1 MMPPMRTTLTIDDKL
16 AAALKKRAYETGK
29 TFKEVV
35 NDAIRAGL
43 ESRHV
48 LPQPIPFSLQPL
60 SLGGAHPGIDLTKAN
75 RLAGELEDE
84 ELVLKMRQRK

>member
-29 TFKEVV
+29 SFKEVV

-43 ESRHV
+43 ESRQA
-48 LPQPIPFSLQPL
+48 LPKPSRFSLRPL
-60 SLGGAHPGIDLTKAN
+60 SLGGAQAGIDLTKAN

-84 ELVLKMRQRK
+84 ELVHKMRQRK